1 VRRLALLAVLALVA
15 AGCSDSKPGGD
26 VVSPVPGNQLVT
38 VAAPTVPA
46 AYANGDPVAGKA
58 LFTSKGCAACHTLKD
73 AGATGTVG
81 PNLDQLQPTLPAVVH
96 QVIHGGGAMPAF
108 GKTLTAKQIADVS
121 AYVVKATGG

>member
-15 AGCSDSKPGGD
+15 AGCSDSKPGAQ

-38 VAAPTVPA
+38 VAAATVPTE
-46 AYANGDPVAGKA
+46 YANGDPVAGKT
-58 LFTSKGCAACHTLKD
+58 LFTSKGCGACHALKD
-73 AGATGTVG
+73 AGTTGTVG
-81 PNLDQLQPTLPAVVH
+81 PDLDALKPALPAVVH
-96 QVIHGGGAMPAF
+96 QVIHGGGVMPAF